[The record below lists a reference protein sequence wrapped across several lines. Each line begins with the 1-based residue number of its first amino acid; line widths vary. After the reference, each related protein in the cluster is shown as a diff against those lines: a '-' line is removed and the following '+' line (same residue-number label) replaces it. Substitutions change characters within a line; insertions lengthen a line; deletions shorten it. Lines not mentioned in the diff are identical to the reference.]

1 MYCLDPF
8 AETRPEILRA
18 LIQRYPLAALV
29 SMGGNGLEANHIP
42 LYLVPD
48 EAPQPVLQ
56 GHVARANPLWRE
68 VSPDDEVLVIFQGPQ
83 HYISPSW
90 YATKAETG
98 KVVPTWNYAV
108 VHAYGPLHVKDDPA
122 WVRQQMVA
130 LTAQQES
137 GFTLPWQ
144 VGDAP
149 RDFTERLIQQ
159 VVGIEIP
166 ISRWMGKWKVS
177 QNQPVG
183 NRDTV
188 VAHLGQQKQ
197 PDSGAMAEYV
207 LASLKDG
214 KKGHPG

>member
-1 MYCLDPF
+1 MYCPESF

-18 LIQRYPLAALV
+18 LIQCYPLATLV

-42 LYLVPD
+42 LYLAAG
-48 EAPQPVLQ
+48 EGPQPLLQ

-68 VSPDDEVLVIFQGPQ
+68 ASPDGEVLVIFQGPQ

-108 VHAYGPLHVKDDPA
+108 VHAHGPLQVRDDPA

-130 LTAQQES
+130 LTAQQEN

-144 VGDAP
+144 MDDAP
-149 RDFTERLIQQ
+149 QDFTERLIGQ

-166 ISRWMGKWKVS
+166 ISRWVGKWKVS
-177 QNQPVG
+177 QNQPVC
-183 NRDTV
+183 NRDSV
-188 VAHLGQQKQ
+188 VAHLEQQKQ
-197 PDSGAMAEYV
+197 PDSEAMAEYV
-207 LASLKDG
+207 LTSLKDG
-214 KKGHPG
+214 KKDHAG

>member
-1 MYCLDPF
+1 MYCPEPF

-18 LIQRYPLAALV
+18 LIQRYPLATLV
-29 SMGGNGLEANHIP
+29 SMGANGLEANPIP
-42 LYLVPD
+42 LYLVPG
-48 EAPQPVLQ
+48 EGPQPVLQ
-56 GHVARANPLWRE
+56 GHVARANPLWWE
-68 VSPDDEVLVIFQGPQ
+68 VPSNSEVLVIFQGPQ

-108 VHAYGPLHVKDDPA
+108 VQAYGPLQIRDDPV

-130 LTAQQES
+130 LTAQQEN

-144 VGDAP
+144 VDDAP
-149 RDFTERLIQQ
+149 QDFTERLIGQ

-166 ISRWMGKWKVS
+166 ISHWMGKWKVS

-183 NRDTV
+183 NRDSV
-188 VAHLGQQKQ
+188 IAHLEQQKQ

-207 LASLKDG
+207 LATRRKG
-214 KKGHPG
+214 KEGHSE